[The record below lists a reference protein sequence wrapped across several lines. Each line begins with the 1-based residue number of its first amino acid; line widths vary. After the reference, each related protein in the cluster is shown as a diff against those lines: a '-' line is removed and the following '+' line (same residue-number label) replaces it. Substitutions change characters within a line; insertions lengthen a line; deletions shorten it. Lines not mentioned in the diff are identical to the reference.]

1 MAIKHQAQT
10 AVNLPTI
17 LIDQYP
23 TSTKVT
29 APLEWRSHRFEL
41 LGVRDTVR
49 HPLTIEQFQ
58 ARPMLRRSR
67 YQLRVVDLQ
76 TGELRRIYRRLLQEH
91 YRECPLRVGVF
102 LGSQLVE
109 LLSPN
114 WGPTA
119 ADRRGLLRFLD
130 GFAGQDMGDH
140 RLGIFSDDC
149 EVITAESF
157 KAGRG

>member
-10 AVNLPTI
+10 AVNLPSI
-17 LIDQYP
+17 IIDQYP

-29 APLEWRSHRFEL
+29 RPLEWRSHRFEL
-41 LGVRDTVR
+41 LGIRDTVR

-58 ARPMLRRSR
+58 ARPLLRRSR

-76 TGELRRIYRRLLQEH
+76 TGELRTIYHRLLQEH

-102 LGSQLVE
+102 LGSELVE

-119 ADRRGLLRFLD
+119 ADRRGLLGFLD
-130 GFAGQDMGDH
+130 RFKVQDMGDH
-140 RLGIFSDDC
+140 RIGVFSDDG
-149 EVITAESF
+149 EVITSESF
-157 KAGRG
+157 KA